1 VLILAR
7 ISSPLLDNNIGDNGA
22 KHIADAL
29 MSNSSLKEVEPHPKC
44 ATLIRSPPIA
54 PSSRAS
60 HSDRRCSF
68 SPASLPLLAN
78 NIGDNGA
85 KHIADALMS
94 NSSLTKLDL
103 SGAPPSFALLPSL
116 RPPAH
121 PTPIAG
127 AHSRPHLFLLF

>member
-7 ISSPLLDNNIGDNGA
+7 ISSPLLDNNIG
-22 KHIADAL
+22 
-29 MSNSSLKEVEPHPKC
+29 V
-44 ATLIRSPPIA
+44 
-54 PSSRAS
+54 
-60 HSDRRCSF
+60 
-68 SPASLPLLAN
+68 
-78 NIGDNGA
+78 NGA

-94 NSSLTKLDL
+94 NSSLTKLKL

-121 PTPIAG
+121 PTLIAG